1 LPDIGMLLMAGRS
14 HDIVGNGPATVS
26 AQLPL
31 SGVQAAKLQVESLA
45 KIYGQREA
53 AALEMLRSGVSR
65 DDVHVRTR
73 ATIAVLDVSFV
84 VQPGETFVVMGLSG
98 SGKSTLIR
106 CLNRLIEPTAG
117 KIIID
122 QADICRFDAAALREL
137 RVRKIAMVFQHVAL
151 LPHRTVVENV
161 AFGLKIRGLASKQRR
176 ERAMAALEQVGLAK
190 WASQRPAQLSG
201 GMQQRVGLAR
211 ALAVDPDI
219 LLMDEPFSALDPL
232 IRSEMQEQLLHLQRN
247 LKKTIVFITHD
258 LHEALALGNR
268 IAIMKDGRFVQVA
281 TPVEILGAPADD
293 YVSAFTR
300 DIDRARI
307 LTVTNVMRL
316 PATVMLTE
324 SVAAA
329 RARLGFGVGS
339 LYAVDELG
347 RPVGIVTAAKLNAA
361 AANSQLRQL
370 LETSFPRARADARLV
385 EIYAAC
391 AGGVS
396 IAILDSADRIIGMV
410 QPLDVFAALS
420 TPTGKAATAR

>member
-1 LPDIGMLLMAGRS
+1 MAGRS

-26 AQLPL
+26 AQLLL

-73 ATIAVLDVSFV
+73 ATIAVLDVSFA

-307 LTVTNVMRL
+307 LTV
-316 PATVMLTE
+316 
-324 SVAAA
+324 S
-329 RARLGFGVGS
+329 
-339 LYAVDELG
+339 
-347 RPVGIVTAAKLNAA
+347 RP
-361 AANSQLRQL
+361 R
-370 LETSFPRARADARLV
+370 
-385 EIYAAC
+385 
-391 AGGVS
+391 
-396 IAILDSADRIIGMV
+396 
-410 QPLDVFAALS
+410 
-420 TPTGKAATAR
+420 